1 MTSSESKKGL
11 KKTPP
16 IEKLTITQELQ
27 KKFPDFFQTKKQSSF
42 FASRSK
48 SPSILLRENL
58 TVKEKAEFIK
68 TYHDLIAKKY
78 KEIQSPNA
86 KEDLVA
92 KDTKEQDIF
101 KELKELDEKVKT
113 LSDNNLKLNEELY
126 NLSPDHYPQATII
139 GRNAL
144 QSRKKSALE
153 IMTGKELFIFHA
165 MIDLYV
171 NNKKQLNCTI
181 YKKRQL
187 RIERDSLI
195 KILDNQEYK
204 EVLEKLFS
212 NYKNATDI
220 DFTRTLDL
228 AKKEEEKETYKEKKE
243 QKKITNK
250 FAFHLLSNP
259 DRKKTE
265 EIYKDINSL
274 KIENISEKDLEDFLK
289 LSKCYSIT
297 EKISTLEKTL
307 ETLETLKQPEPQKED
322 NNTTKMLKAV
332 GDYLTKMKE
341 EETNLIKT
349 FQNEFKTK
357 SNNYEIINSLFENI
371 KKNDLELKIFC
382 KALDEDIKLEFGLE
396 DLKSF
401 LKNLSD
407 DEDKKEALITL
418 ENTLKKESKINRGN
432 LKTLQDFIRENKEGL
447 QDFIRINKK
456 ELLEQQPL
464 TTTTSLF
471 LGFVPHNCS
480 KFIPKEIKNLVKT
493 PVRFGV
499 RLSEEM
505 QKPNTN
511 IVLALLEVVSNI
523 NNKNTK

>member
-1 MTSSESKKGL
+1 MKSSESKKGPE
-11 KKTPP
+11 KTPP

-27 KKFPDFFQTKKQSSF
+27 KNFPDFFQTKKQSSF

-48 SPSILLRENL
+48 SPSISLRENL
-58 TVKEKAEFIK
+58 TVKEKANFIK
-68 TYHDLIAKKY
+68 EYHDLIAEKY

-92 KDTKEQDIF
+92 KDTKEQDLF

-181 YKKRQL
+181 YDKRQL

-212 NYKNATDI
+212 NYKNATDKGVTI
-220 DFTRTLDL
+220 
-228 AKKEEEKETYKEKKE
+228 
-243 QKKITNK
+243 K

-289 LSKCYSIT
+289 LSKCYSTT
-297 EKISTLEKTL
+297 EKISTLETLKKTL
-307 ETLETLKQPEPQKED
+307 ETLEKTLETLKQPEPQNEN
-322 NNTTKMLKAV
+322 NNTTKMLKTV
-332 GDYLTKMKE
+332 GDYLTKMKQ
-341 EETNLIKT
+341 EETQLIKT
-349 FQNEFKTK
+349 FQDEFKTK
-357 SNNYEIINSLFENI
+357 SNYEIINLLLEKI

-382 KALDEDIKLEFGLE
+382 KALDEDNTLNFKLE
-396 DLKSF
+396 DLKLF
-401 LKNLSD
+401 LKNLN
-407 DEDKKEALITL
+407 DKDKNDSLIKL

-447 QDFIRINKK
+447 QDFIEKNKE
-456 ELLEQQPL
+456 ELLIKQPQ
-464 TTTTSLF
+464 TTTSLF

-480 KFIPKEIKNLVKT
+480 KFIPKEIKDIVKT
-493 PVRFGV
+493 SVRFGV

-505 QKPNTN
+505 QKPDTN
-511 IVLALLEVVSNI
+511 IVQALHEVVSNI
-523 NNKNTK
+523 NNKKTK